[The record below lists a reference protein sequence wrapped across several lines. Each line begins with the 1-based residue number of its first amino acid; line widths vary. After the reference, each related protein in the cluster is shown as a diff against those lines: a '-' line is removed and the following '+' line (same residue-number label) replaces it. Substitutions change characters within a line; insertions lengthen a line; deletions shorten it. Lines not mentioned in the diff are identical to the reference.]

1 MKSKL
6 FNTVLFLF
14 CATFIL
20 QAQQSIVGHWE
31 GAINLLGQQ
40 LTIMVDFKTSG
51 DSIAGT
57 IDIPQQGAK
66 SLALRNIRC
75 QQTKVY
81 FELPAGPGL
90 AKFDGELKADSI
102 KGSFIQAGIGGSF
115 NLFRG
120 EIKKEIADAEPPT
133 QYKPI
138 VGVWNGAIG
147 FFGQSY
153 DITLDVKTYSGE
165 LKATI
170 DIPRQGVKGLS
181 LSNVKF
187 ESPKFH
193 FEMSGFAGSAVFD
206 GELSA
211 DSITGSFKQPGI
223 TGTFYLK
230 KGERKKEL
238 ATASVEE
245 QVPYKQEEVVFH
257 NDTIKLTGTLTLP
270 QTKGPHPAVVMIT
283 GSGPQNRD
291 EELLGFKVFKV
302 IADHFTRNGIAVL
315 RYDDRGVGGS
325 TGNVMES
332 TTEDFAKDVLAAVKF
347 LKSNSDINS
356 TRIGL
361 CGHSEG
367 GIVAPLAASMSED
380 VAFIIM
386 MSGTGMNGSKII
398 IAQTEAIMRA
408 DSTSEDDIKE
418 AIRISTLMHDA
429 VCTDQ
434 GWDKAKSEIRKSVM
448 GQYEKMSDEQK
459 KAITNV
465 DEYVSTLVDIQ
476 VKSLTTPW
484 YKFFLK
490 YEPAPVLEKVTCPVL
505 VLFGELDLQVPAEM
519 NEKPIEA
526 ALKKGKNKDYTI
538 KIFPKAN
545 HLFQLANTGSPKEYA
560 TLKKE
565 FVPEFLNT
573 MTQWIL
579 KRVSVNK

>member
-6 FNTVLFLF
+6 FNTVLSLF
-14 CATFIL
+14 CVTL
-20 QAQQSIVGHWE
+20 SLHAQQSIVGHWE
-31 GAINLLGQQ
+31 GAINILGQQ

-66 SLALRNIRC
+66 SLALKNIRHER
-75 QQTKVY
+75 TKVY

-102 KGSFIQAGIGGSF
+102 KGSFMQAGIGGSF

-133 QYKPI
+133 QFKPI

-153 DITLDVKTYSGE
+153 NITVDVKTYSGE

-170 DIPRQGVKGLS
+170 DIPKQGVKGLT

-211 DSITGSFKQPGI
+211 DSITGTFAQAGI
-223 TGTFYLK
+223 SGTFHLK
-230 KGERKKEL
+230 KGERKKEEPV
-238 ATASVEE
+238 VEE

-257 NDTIKLTGTLTLP
+257 NDTIKLAGTLTLP

-291 EELLGFKVFKV
+291 EELFGFKPFKM

-325 TGNVMES
+325 TGKIMES

-347 LKSNSDINS
+347 LKTHSDINS
-356 TRIGL
+356 KQIGL

-367 GIVAPLAASMSED
+367 GIVAPLAASMSKD

-386 MSGTGMNGSKII
+386 VSGTGISGSKII

-408 DSTSEDDIKE
+408 DSASEDDIKE
-418 AIRISTLMHDA
+418 SIRISILMHDA

-448 GQYEKMSDEQK
+448 SQYKKMSDEQK

-465 DEYVSTLVDIQ
+465 DEYVSTLVDLQ

-490 YEPAPVLEKVTCPVL
+490 HEPAPVLEKVTCPVL

-519 NEKPIEA
+519 NIRPIEA
-526 ALKKGKNKDYTI
+526 ALKKGKNKDYAI

-560 TLKKE
+560 MLKKE
-565 FVPEFLNT
+565 FVPGFLEL
-573 MTQWIL
+573 MTEWIL
-579 KRVSVNK
+579 KKVNVNK